1 MWSKRACADIHKH
14 QDESVEGE
22 DGCICSLEVV
32 FFFLGGGGGGV
43 VFLHIKGFSLHPLPT
58 RDLPRCEYLFVLP
71 VSQVLTH
78 SCQQC

>member
-32 FFFLGGGGGGV
+32 FFFWEGGEEVWFFYISKAFPYTRSPPATSHGV
-43 VFLHIKGFSLHPLPT
+43 SICL
-58 RDLPRCEYLFVLP
+58 C
-71 VSQVLTH
+71 SQ
-78 SCQQC
+78 

>member
-32 FFFLGGGGGGV
+32 FFFWEGRGGGGG
-43 VFLHIKGFSLHPLPT
+43 FSTYQRLFPTPAPHPRPPT
-58 RDLPRCEYLFVLP
+58 V
-71 VSQVLTH
+71 
-78 SCQQC
+78 